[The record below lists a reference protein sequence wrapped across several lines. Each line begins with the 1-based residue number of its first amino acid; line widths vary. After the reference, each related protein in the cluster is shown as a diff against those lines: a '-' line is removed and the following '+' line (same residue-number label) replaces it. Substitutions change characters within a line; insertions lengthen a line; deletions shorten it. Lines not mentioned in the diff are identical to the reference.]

1 MTTTYAKKMRTT
13 MVKNWAPNIST
24 GVLKSATNTKE
35 TSCNRAERI
44 GSRCNMSP
52 SRRKRRLA
60 GVTRTPSKGLALH
73 LVLSACSSVAV
84 AAAAA
89 VPRDSSACFV
99 SSHAMGPLHFQS
111 SSVADEFVR
120 ETHAQDVLSIA
131 SRGQLRCPPVSST
144 VSPHSL
150 HTPTPM
156 HSTKEGASLDQAK
169 NKNTKRRIG
178 GTGGNGSAND
188 DNDWFIRT
196 SDPRGAHAELSVR
209 KLQAL
214 TNEHLEKR
222 GALGQLKGSDLH
234 ELTKLLSSWSKRAVA
249 ESGPMAEAVLDRI
262 IAEKSAGNVR
272 AVPTSSMLNIA
283 LNAWTKS
290 AVKDGAQQALNLLD
304 RMDRNRLQDEAYPCP
319 DTQCFF
325 TVMSSFA
332 KMRNYQAAQ
341 TAEKLLVRLGDLPG
355 NERQAKHF
363 NVVLNAYAESR
374 HDRSGEMAER
384 LLERMTEL
392 YRTTGDDD
400 IRPELQSYNT
410 VIKAHA
416 RSKKKDSAE
425 RAASILSSM
434 ETKPDKI
441 TYSSCIDAWTKSGGK
456 GAAQKAERILKEMKA
471 LSQNGHLDC
480 KPDRICYNAVINALA
495 ASGEQDAG
503 ERSERLLDEMRKLS
517 DAGDEEMQPDTW
529 TYNTCIKAYANS
541 SGRGAAR
548 KGLRL
553 LKKMESIHIAGDPN
567 VIPDV
572 YSYNTCMNGFAKS
585 REGGS
590 AQMAEELLER
600 MESLSPAGR
609 YIKNVRNVP
618 PQALR
623 NVQPDKISFNT
634 AIYSWANSKDMLAAA
649 RADGIFQRMLAAYK
663 AGDDALRPDVT
674 TYNSLLSAWSRTPSP
689 GAAEKAEE
697 ILEQMFELGEAGDTD
712 CRPDRQS
719 FTSVI
724 NAWAKSRNPSKA
736 SNAQRLLRRMNSL
749 AESGNSSL
757 EPNIFIYG
765 AVLNACAFTYG
776 KRTVKEQALTIAIET
791 FKELNRSSNVHSND
805 VTYATFMRAVST
817 LADRDDP
824 RRDHLIEH
832 VFRQSCKD
840 GQVSASVLKQLS
852 KGAPHL
858 YISLLPS
865 TLGKKAV
872 YGMVGMDEIP
882 TEWKRNVRQGKNFRP
897 HAAPRSKGN
906 FR

>member
-1 MTTTYAKKMRTT
+1 
-13 MVKNWAPNIST
+13 
-24 GVLKSATNTKE
+24 
-35 TSCNRAERI
+35 
-44 GSRCNMSP
+44 
-52 SRRKRRLA
+52 
-60 GVTRTPSKGLALH
+60 
-73 LVLSACSSVAV
+73 
-84 AAAAA
+84 
-89 VPRDSSACFV
+89 
-99 SSHAMGPLHFQS
+99 
-111 SSVADEFVR
+111 
-120 ETHAQDVLSIA
+120 
-131 SRGQLRCPPVSST
+131 
-144 VSPHSL
+144 
-150 HTPTPM
+150 
-156 HSTKEGASLDQAK
+156 
-169 NKNTKRRIG
+169 
-178 GTGGNGSAND
+178 
-188 DNDWFIRT
+188 
-196 SDPRGAHAELSVR
+196 
-209 KLQAL
+209 
-214 TNEHLEKR
+214 
-222 GALGQLKGSDLH
+222 
-234 ELTKLLSSWSKRAVA
+234 
-249 ESGPMAEAVLDRI
+249 MAEAILDRI

-272 AVPTSSMLNIA
+272 AVPTASMLNIA

-290 AVKDGAQQALNLLD
+290 GVKDGSQRALVLLD
-304 RMDRNRLQDEAYPCP
+304 RIEECRLQDEVYPRA

-325 TVMSSFA
+325 TVISSFA
-332 KMRNYQAAQ
+332 KRREFQAAQ
-341 TAEKLLVRLGDLPG
+341 TAEKLLLRLGDLPG

-363 NVVLNAYAESR
+363 NLVLNAYAESG
-374 HDRSGEMAER
+374 HVRSGEMAEQ
-384 LLERMTEL
+384 LLKSMTEL
-392 YRTTGDDD
+392 FRTTGDDNVK
-400 IRPELQSYNT
+400 PELQSYNT

-416 RSKKKDSAE
+416 RSKKKDSAQ

-434 ETKPDKI
+434 ETEPDKI
-441 TYSSCIDAWTKSGGK
+441 SYSSCIDAWTKSGVK

-471 LSQNGHLDC
+471 LSENDHLDS

-503 ERSERLLDEMRKLS
+503 ERSERLLDEMQKLS
-517 DAGDEEMQPDTW
+517 DTGDEEMQPDTW

-553 LKKMESIHIAGDPN
+553 LKRMESIHIAGDAN
-567 VIPDV
+567 VTPDV

-634 AIYSWANSKDMLAAA
+634 AIYSWANSNDMLSAA

-663 AGDDALRPDVT
+663 AGDDALKPDVT
-674 TYNSLLSAWSRTPSP
+674 TYNSLLTAWSRTPSP

-697 ILEQMFELGEAGDTD
+697 ILEHMFELSEASDTN

-736 SNAQRLLRRMNSL
+736 QNAQRLLRRMNSL
-749 AESGNSSL
+749 AESGDKSMG
-757 EPNIFIYG
+757 PNIFIYG

-776 KRTVKEQALTIAIET
+776 KKAVKEQALTIAIET
-791 FKELNRSSNVHSND
+791 FKELNRSPNVRSND

-817 LADRDDP
+817 LAEKDDP

-832 VFRQSCKD
+832 VFRQCCID

-858 YISLLPS
+858 YISLLPA

-872 YGMVGMDEIP
+872 YGMVGMNEIP
-882 TEWKRNVRQGKNFRP
+882 KKWKRNVREGKSFRG
-897 HAAPRSKGN
+897 KMEEKVN
-906 FR
+906 

>member
-1 MTTTYAKKMRTT
+1 M
-13 MVKNWAPNIST
+13 
-24 GVLKSATNTKE
+24 ATRAEIE
-35 TSCNRAERI
+35 TSTVKAAA
-44 GSRCNMSP
+44 NMSEIRCSEGAKLLHRRSNMP
-52 SRRKRRLA
+52 STRSRKRSLGETKAPVEKSMVRGA
-60 GVTRTPSKGLALH
+60 LALH
-73 LVLSACSSVAV
+73 LVLSACSS

-89 VPRDSSACFV
+89 APRDSSACFV
-99 SSHAMGPLHFQS
+99 SSHAIGPLHSRS
-111 SSVADEFVR
+111 SFRTDQIR
-120 ETHAQDVLSIA
+120 ERHAQGVLHTAGSQSA
-131 SRGQLRCPPVSST
+131 LRCPPISST
-144 VSPHSL
+144 LSPHSL
-150 HTPTPM
+150 HSPTPM
-156 HSTKEGASLDQAK
+156 HSTKENVHVPLDQVRE
-169 NKNTKRRIG
+169 KNTKNG
-178 GTGGNGSAND
+178 GSGSGNANGD
-188 DNDWFIRT
+188 DDWFGRT
-196 SDPRGAHAELSVR
+196 SDPRGAHAELSVP

-214 TNEHLEKR
+214 TNKHLKR
-222 GALGQLKGSDLH
+222 KRNLGQLKGSEIH
-234 ELTKLLSSWSKRAVA
+234 ELTVLLSSWSKRSVA
-249 ESGPMAEAVLDRI
+249 ESGPLAEAILDRI
-262 IAEKSAGNVR
+262 IAERSAGNVR
-272 AVPTSSMLNIA
+272 AVPTASMLNTA
-283 LNAWTKS
+283 LNAWAKS
-290 AVKDGAQQALNLLD
+290 GVNDGAQRSMKLLD
-304 RMDRNRLQDEAYPCP
+304 RMDECRLQDESYPLP

-332 KMRNYQAAQ
+332 KRKDYQAAQ
-341 TAEKLLVRLGDLPG
+341 TAEKLLVRLGDFPG

-363 NVVLNAYAESR
+363 NVVLNAYAESG
-374 HDRSGEMAER
+374 HSRSGEMAER
-384 LLERMTEL
+384 LLESMAEL
-392 YRTTGDDD
+392 YRTTGDDNVK
-400 IRPELQSYNT
+400 PELQSFNT

-416 RSKKKDSAE
+416 RSKRKDSAQQ
-425 RAASILSSM
+425 AAGILSSM
-434 ETKPDKI
+434 QTEPDKI
-441 TYSSCIDAWTKSGGK
+441 TYSSCIDAWSKSGAK
-456 GAAQKAERILKEMKA
+456 GAADKAEGILKEMKA

-495 ASGEQDAG
+495 TSSEQDAG
-503 ERSERLLDEMRKLS
+503 ERSERLLDEMQKLC

-553 LKKMESIHIAGDPN
+553 LKKMESIHIAGNPN
-567 VIPDV
+567 VTPDV
-572 YSYNTCMNGFAKS
+572 YSYNSCMNGFAKS

-634 AIYSWANSKDMLAAA
+634 AIYSWANSNDMLAAA

-663 AGDDALRPDVT
+663 TGDDALKPDVT
-674 TYNSLLSAWSRTPSP
+674 TYNSLLTAWSRTPSP

-697 ILEQMFELGEAGDTD
+697 ILEHMFELSEAGNRD

-736 SNAQRLLRRMNSL
+736 QNAQRLLRRMNSL
-749 AESGNSSL
+749 AESGNDSL
-757 EPNIFIYG
+757 RPNIFIYG

-776 KRTVKEQALTIAIET
+776 KKAVKERALAIAIET
-791 FKELNRSSNVHSND
+791 FKELNRLPDVQNND
-805 VTYATFMRAVST
+805 VTYATFLRAVST
-817 LADRDDP
+817 LAEKNDP

-832 VFRQSCKD
+832 VFRQCCKD

-865 TLGKKAV
+865 AFGKKAV
-872 YGMVGMDEIP
+872 YGMIGMDEIP
-882 TEWKRNVRQGKNFRP
+882 QKWKRNVRQGKNFRLL
-897 HAAPRSKGN
+897 AKSTKWKDG
-906 FR
+906 FRR

>member
-1 MTTTYAKKMRTT
+1 MTT
-13 MVKNWAPNIST
+13 MVVTEAPVKSPTNKSEIS
-24 GVLKSATNTKE
+24 
-35 TSCNRAERI
+35 CDCAERLE
-44 GSRCNMSP
+44 SSSNMPP
-52 SRRKRRLA
+52 SRRQKRKLGA
-60 GVTRTPSKGLALH
+60 GMKTSSKGLALH

-89 VPRDSSACFV
+89 APRDSSACFV
-99 SSHAMGPLHFQS
+99 SCRALGPLHSQS
-111 SSVADEFVR
+111 LSIVDEFVR

-144 VSPHSL
+144 LSPHSL
-150 HTPTPM
+150 HTPAPM
-156 HSTKEGASLDQAK
+156 HSTKEGASLDQTK
-169 NKNTKRRIG
+169 NKNTKHRSGDNG
-178 GTGGNGSAND
+178 GSETNND
-188 DNDWFIRT
+188 DDWFIRT
-196 SDPRGAHAELSVR
+196 SDSRGAHAELSVR

-214 TNEHLEKR
+214 TNEHLKKR
-222 GALGQLKGSDLH
+222 GAQGQLKGSDIH
-234 ELTKLLSSWSKRAVA
+234 ELTKLLHAWGKRAVT
-249 ESGPMAEAVLDRI
+249 ESGPMAEAILDRI

-272 AVPTSSMLNIA
+272 AVPTASMLNIA

-290 AVKDGAQQALNLLD
+290 AVKDGAQRALKLLNG
-304 RMDRNRLQDEAYPCP
+304 MDQSSLQDEAYPRP

-325 TVMSSFA
+325 TVISSFA
-332 KMRNYQAAQ
+332 KRKDYRTAQA
-341 TAEKLLVRLGDLPG
+341 AEKLLVRLGDLPG

-363 NVVLNAYAESR
+363 NVVLNAYAESG
-374 HDRSGEMAER
+374 HARSGEMAER
-384 LLERMTEL
+384 LLESMTNL
-392 YRTTGDDD
+392 YRTTGDDNV
-400 IRPELQSYNT
+400 RPELQSYNT

-416 RSKKKDSAE
+416 RSKKRDSAQ
-425 RAASILSSM
+425 RAARILSSM
-434 ETKPDKI
+434 ETEPDKI
-441 TYSSCIDAWTKSGGK
+441 TYSSCIDAWTKSGEK

-503 ERSERLLDEMRKLS
+503 ERSERLLDEMQKLS

-553 LKKMESIHIAGDPN
+553 LKKMEFIHIAGNPN
-567 VIPDV
+567 VTPDV

-585 REGGS
+585 KEGGS

-663 AGDDALRPDVT
+663 AGDDALKPDVT
-674 TYNSLLSAWSRTPSP
+674 TYNSLLTAWSRTPSP

-697 ILEQMFELGEAGDTD
+697 ILEHMFDLSEAGDTD

-736 SNAQRLLRRMNSL
+736 PNALRLLRRMNSL
-749 AESGNSSL
+749 AEGGETSL
-757 EPNIFIYG
+757 EPNIFIFG

-776 KRTVKEQALTIAIET
+776 KKAVKEQALTIAIET
-791 FKELNRSSNVHSND
+791 FKELNRSSNANSND
-805 VTYATFMRAVST
+805 VTYATFMRAIST
-817 LADRDDP
+817 LAERDDP

-832 VFRQSCKD
+832 VFRQCCKD

-872 YGMVGMDEIP
+872 YGMVGMDELP
-882 TEWKRNVRQGKNFRP
+882 TEWKRNVRRGKNFRP
-897 HAAPRSKGN
+897 QVPKSKGD
-906 FR
+906 FLDKR